1 MVFNMHFRGRA
12 CAIDKFA
19 ISSSPIIHLVCP
31 PPPPTR
37 EGDVQIA
44 ISKLERP
51 IVMVKNGLIE
61 QFCFN
66 SALR

>member
-19 ISSSPIIHLVCP
+19 ISSSPIIHLVCLP
-31 PPPPTR
+31 PSPPR
-37 EGDVQIA
+37 DGDVQMA

-51 IVMVKNGLIE
+51 IVEVKNGLIE

>member
-1 MVFNMHFRGRA
+1 MVFNTHFHGRA

-31 PPPPTR
+31 PAPPR
-37 EGDVQIA
+37 DGDVQMA
-44 ISKLERP
+44 ISKLERL
-51 IVMVKNGLIE
+51 IVMAKNGLIE

>member
-1 MVFNMHFRGRA
+1 MVFNMHFHGRA
-12 CAIDKFA
+12 RAIDKFA

-31 PPPPTR
+31 PPPPR
-37 EGDVQIA
+37 DGDVQIA

-61 QFCFN
+61 QLCFN

>member
-1 MVFNMHFRGRA
+1 MVFNMHFHGRA

-31 PPPPTR
+31 PTR
-37 EGDVQIA
+37 DGDVQIA